1 MKKYNIEQM
10 EQWEIN
16 ELKDNLV
23 MYSEDPFSLTLA
35 GDVFAKAWSYINYL
49 EDKSVNVNRAIKLL
63 RKNDYAVI
71 KKTPRMLLD
80 ERECEKIS
88 ENGEDKEC
96 FSCACN
102 VCTMQY

>member
-23 MYSEDPFSLTLA
+23 LYEDQYAGVLA

-49 EDKSVNVNRAIKLL
+49 EEKSIDVNRAIKLL

-80 ERECEKIS
+80 ERECEKMS
-88 ENGEDKEC
+88 ENGEDKEY

-102 VCTMQY
+102 ICTMQY

>member
-16 ELKDNLV
+16 ELKDNLA

-49 EDKSVNVNRAIKLL
+49 EEKLTDTKRAVKLL
-63 RKNDYAVI
+63 RDNDYAVI
-71 KKTPRMLLD
+71 KKTPRMLLE
-80 ERECEKIS
+80 ERECGRMS
-88 ENGEDKEC
+88 ENCKDKEC

-102 VCTMQY
+102 ICTMQY

>member
-23 MYSEDPFSLTLA
+23 LYSEDPFSLTLA

-49 EDKSVNVNRAIKLL
+49 EEKSTDTKRAVKLL
-63 RKNDYAVI
+63 RDNDYAVI
-71 KKTPRMLLD
+71 KKTPRMLLE
-80 ERECEKIS
+80 ERECERMS
-88 ENGEDKEC
+88 ENCEDKEC
-96 FSCACN
+96 FSCACSI
-102 VCTMQY
+102 CIMQY